1 MKGQK
6 VFTALYDWMLQEY
19 QRQGVTSG
27 KDLVMPVRT
36 VWGWYMKGQ
45 GLQNGQRVDESETGH
60 GLMCIVSN
68 AACIRREVPKVDRLV
83 VMADDEVHPTFR
95 VRAEQWIGEEVVYIC
110 DVANHPTDRERVA
123 ICAVPQSFFE
133 KVCGSD
139 KGEGKSEKSEDAH
152 SVDETSSAMPSEKNE
167 GFEPETE
174 PEPEVEFISQSE
186 ASVIADEI
194 APEVLSHGVNEDIEA
209 LEIKCSIT
217 LPSTPREN
225 KPEPEPERD
234 NGSQS
239 KQSGNKKPRKN
250 TPNSLLHTPNSSLEK
265 GLFDDLLFEFAKS
278 CHDSEFRCERSAW
291 TGRYV
296 QYYTTSDIKTLWC
309 VGLMVITLV
318 YYFWADWML
327 DNTDPLELNVVTV
340 FAPFGVALLAWS
352 LFVLWLNNRVDEIKK
367 GKGRR

>member
-27 KDLVMPVRT
+27 KDFVMPVRT

-83 VMADDEVHPTFR
+83 VMADDEVHPSFR
-95 VRAEQWIGEEVVYIC
+95 TRAEQWIGEEVVYLY
-110 DVANHPTDRERVA
+110 DVASHPSDKEIVNV
-123 ICAVPQSFFE
+123 CAVPMAFLDSL
-133 KVCGSD
+133 
-139 KGEGKSEKSEDAH
+139 
-152 SVDETSSAMPSEKNE
+152 MPSEKNE
-167 GFEPETE
+167 GIEPEPE

-194 APEVLSHGVNEDIEA
+194 APEVLSHGVNGDNGEI
-209 LEIKCSIT
+209 EIKSSIT

-225 KPEPEPERD
+225 KPEPLPVPEPVPLVKKRKKEVLRPTPPVQER
-234 NGSQS
+234 
-239 KQSGNKKPRKN
+239 
-250 TPNSLLHTPNSSLEK
+250 
-265 GLFDDLLFEFAKS
+265 GLFDDLLFEFAKT

-296 QYYTTSDIKTLWC
+296 QYYTTSDIKTLWG

-327 DNTDPLELNVVTV
+327 DNTDPLDLNVVTV
-340 FAPFGVALLAWS
+340 FAPFGVAFLAWS

>member
-36 VWGWYMKGQ
+36 VWGWYMKSQ

-110 DVANHPTDRERVA
+110 DVANHPTDAERVA
-123 ICAVPQSFFE
+123 ICAVPRSFCE
-133 KVCGSD
+133 KLGLIAAPTLSTEPEIIGMEAVKKIAEMAAGQVDVMHEVSPETIADVTAVPSPMPMPRYQERKD
-139 KGEGKSEKSEDAH
+139 K
-152 SVDETSSAMPSEKNE
+152 TSAMTSEKNE
-167 GFEPETE
+167 G
-174 PEPEVEFISQSE
+174 I
-186 ASVIADEI
+186 
-194 APEVLSHGVNEDIEA
+194 
-209 LEIKCSIT
+209 SIT
-217 LPSTPREN
+217 LHSTPREN
-225 KPEPEPERD
+225 KPEPKPAPD

-239 KQSGNKKPRKN
+239 KQSGNKKPRAKKN
-250 TPNSLLHTPNSSLEK
+250 TPNSSLHTPNSSLEK
-265 GLFDDLLFEFAKS
+265 GLFDDLLFEFAKT

-296 QYYTTSDIKTLWC
+296 QYYTTSDIKTLWG

-340 FAPFGVALLAWS
+340 FAPFGVAFLAWS
-352 LFVLWLNNRVDEIKK
+352 LFVLWLNNRVDEIRK
-367 GKGRR
+367 GKKN

>member
-6 VFTALYDWMLQEY
+6 VFSALYDWMLQEY
-19 QRQGVTSG
+19 QRQSVTSG

-110 DVANHPTDRERVA
+110 DVANHPTDAERVA

-139 KGEGKSEKSEDAH
+139 KGEGKSEKSEDAPEAA
-152 SVDETSSAMPSEKNE
+152 ETSPTEVTENEDGTINFAIETVAGPRMAEPVSAMPSEKNE
-167 GFEPETE
+167 G
-174 PEPEVEFISQSE
+174 I
-186 ASVIADEI
+186 
-194 APEVLSHGVNEDIEA
+194 
-209 LEIKCSIT
+209 SIT
-217 LPSTPREN
+217 LPSTPRED
-225 KPEPEPERD
+225 KPEPKPEPD

-239 KQSGNKKPRKN
+239 KQSGKKPRAKKN
-250 TPNSLLHTPNSSLEK
+250 TPNTSLHTPNSSLEK

-296 QYYTTSDIKTLWC
+296 QYYTTSDIKTLWG
-309 VGLMVITLV
+309 VGLMVITFV

-327 DNTDPLELNVVTV
+327 DNTDPMELNVVTV
-340 FAPFGVALLAWS
+340 FAPFGVAFLVWS